1 MTTLPFKYNLP
12 VNFSKKTL
20 PTVLTLSLVLP
31 FSLMIPTT
39 ANAAVK
45 TGDFC
50 KKAGAKS
57 VAAGEKFTCTK
68 SGKKLI
74 WKKVVPQKLPAPV
87 AEIPVSMDS
96 LDTKAVPK
104 KAYASV
110 INALSTRTR
119 SAFTPTK
126 YVGQNVQ
133 QARMDQEVGGLNRA
147 IDLWAPYFQPDVF
160 QVVYVGKG
168 DEQWLE
174 SKSSELGLQSMVPPG
189 ETWTDR
195 MKMFT
200 PCSFAMAGVARN
212 IPTFVQCLDPAYLG
226 GYRQTGPHEYT
237 HLFQRGVGGLNMH
250 RMAWYTE
257 GSASYFGWTLGFY
270 PYDPNSS
277 DRTRWLTGMFSNMTV
292 DAKSDFQ
299 SKDLQRLKSRMQI
312 IAQNSNA
319 QSVSNT
325 SYGAGGLATEVLV
338 GVYGFDKFVEFTKNI
353 QQNQNLSSL
362 LMQTY
367 GFNEDYFYE
376 KVAPYIWAHLPN

>member
-1 MTTLPFKYNLP
+1 MTLGL
-12 VNFSKKTL
+12 
-20 PTVLTLSLVLP
+20 LSPAL
-31 FSLMIPTT
+31 

-57 VAAGEKFTCTK
+57 IAAGEKFTCTK

-87 AEIPVSMDS
+87 AEIPVSIDS
-96 LDTKAVPK
+96 LDIKAVPK

-110 INALSTRTR
+110 VNALSTRAR
-119 SAFTPTK
+119 STFTPVK

-133 QARMDQEVGGLNRA
+133 QTRMNQEIAGLNRA

-160 QVVYVGKG
+160 QVVYVGRG

-174 SKSSELGLQSMVPPG
+174 SKSSELGLGSMVSPG
-189 ETWTDR
+189 GTWTDR
-195 MKMFT
+195 MKMFN
-200 PCSFAMAGVARN
+200 PCSFANAGVANN
-212 IPTFVQCLDPAYLG
+212 IPTFVQCLDPAYSG

-237 HLFQRGVGGLNMH
+237 HLFQRGVGGSNMY

-270 PYDPNSS
+270 PYDPNSI

-312 IAQNSNA
+312 IAQNSNS

-325 SYGAGGLATEVLV
+325 SYWAGGLATEVLV

-376 KVAPYIWAHLPN
+376 KVAPYIWAHIPN